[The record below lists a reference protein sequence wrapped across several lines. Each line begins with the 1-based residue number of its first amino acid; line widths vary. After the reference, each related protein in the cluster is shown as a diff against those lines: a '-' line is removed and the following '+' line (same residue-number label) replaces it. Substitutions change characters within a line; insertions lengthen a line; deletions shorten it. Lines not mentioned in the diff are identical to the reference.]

1 VALPSLEEL
10 RRLLDT
16 VAEVTVHLKGVLE
29 TDAYMDIT
37 AKVWTGAAPVMGEV
51 RRVTMAAFVAAGATP
66 TAYFKRYEGARLGIR
81 AVAPPPWEPP
91 PSDGA
96 GDRPFLELVVL
107 LAGHPALAPPVKPP
121 KRRLLRGG
129 GGGGRGGRAPRGERP
144 GRVRG
149 LVGAGGVGGA
159 AAGEGVLDVARQ
171 LFGLAAAEEPPAVSG
186 PTALLRIV
194 PSDAWTYELA
204 AAMLDT
210 ARGMPQLLRIADRFT
225 REVKK
230 RLRAEIH
237 LGGANYALPA
247 EMVDAATEFFVP
259 YIRAPVSTAER
270 VGLAAPPPSTDATM
284 MAHAVD
290 ESPRGATPRAE

>member
-1 VALPSLEEL
+1 
-10 RRLLDT
+10 
-16 VAEVTVHLKGVLE
+16 
-29 TDAYMDIT
+29 MD
-37 AKVWTGAAPVMGEV
+37 
-51 RRVTMAAFVAAGATP
+51 
-66 TAYFKRYEGARLGIR
+66 
-81 AVAPPPWEPP
+81 
-91 PSDGA
+91 
-96 GDRPFLELVVL
+96 
-107 LAGHPALAPPVKPP
+107 
-121 KRRLLRGG
+121 
-129 GGGGRGGRAPRGERP
+129 
-144 GRVRG
+144 
-149 LVGAGGVGGA
+149 
-159 AAGEGVLDVARQ
+159 AAGEDVLDVARQ
-171 LFGLAAAEEPPAVSG
+171 LLGLAAAAEPPAVSG

-259 YIRAPVSTAER
+259 YIRANGVRADGGAPAPESTAER
-270 VGLAAPPPSTDATM
+270 AAPSTDAI

-290 ESPRGATPRAE
+290 GTLRGVTPSAE